1 VVPCRVICDWRS
13 WPAGGRGC
21 RGSQDQA
28 ASEWPRRPRT
38 APRAARKD
46 VRGLDRFGSAED
58 GRLFRTS
65 KGAAF
70 TSSAYYRVWR
80 VARSYAFT
88 PEQLASPLAGRP
100 YDLRHAA
107 VSLWLN
113 PGVPAQEVADRVG
126 HSVDVLWKVYAGT
139 IDGDEARLNRMIE
152 LALAAF
158 SW

>member
-1 VVPCRVICDWRS
+1 V
-13 WPAGGRGC
+13 
-21 RGSQDQA
+21 A
-28 ASEWPRRPRT
+28 APSEDGAPRRPQGRARRAAL
-38 APRAARKD
+38 APR
-46 VRGLDRFGSAED
+46 LDRFGSAED